1 MIIEQLTK
9 NQIRVQIFKALSDEA
24 RLTILHV
31 LNSQD
36 KEWSCGEIGE
46 SLNISKSTVSYH
58 FKILR
63 EAGLTNTRKV
73 GQNRFVSLNRD
84 FIENI
89 LPGFLDII

>member
-1 MIIEQLTK
+1 MIIERLTK
-9 NQIRVQIFKALSDEA
+9 DEIRVQIFKALSDEA
-24 RLTILHV
+24 RLTIIHI

-36 KEWSCGEIGE
+36 KEWNCGEIGE
-46 SLNISKSTVSYH
+46 RLDISKSTISYH

-63 EAGLTNTRKV
+63 EAGLTNTRKA

-84 FIENI
+84 FIEKV